1 MHTELEGQSLLLD
14 DLGREMDTAES
25 KMGSVMKKLTKVL
38 HMSSGKISSI
48 IFFREF
54 QTNIIFF

>member
-25 KMGSVMKKLTKVL
+25 RMGSVMKKLTKVL
-38 HMSSGKISSI
+38 HMSSGN
-48 IFFREF
+48 FFEYF
-54 QTNIIFF
+54 